1 MHRPI
6 AQTIPLHAAAALP
19 AVILIAAGA
28 VTTMAV
34 LPMAAIPAGAAAMGS
49 ALCAVSPAP
58 FPTAPTDGQM
68 MPAFPIT
75 PAPAALVNPAGIAAA
90 IGPGPGRPCLRSCR

>member
-6 AQTIPLHAAAALP
+6 AKTLLPRAASALP
-19 AVILIAAGA
+19 VGILMAAGA

-58 FPTAPTDGQM
+58 FPTAPTGGQM

-75 PAPAALVNPAGIAAA
+75 PAPAAPVNPAGIAAA